1 MNESFLLQNYDHPS
15 MVLVSAPLTGTNY
28 LSWSRSMKIALR
40 AKNKL
45 GFINGKI
52 DVSNID
58 SNEYEQWLKVDSIV
72 FSWLLNSISKE
83 LVDALLYVAIA
94 QDLWFELEKRFNECN
109 GPLMYQLKRKISSFF
124 QENMHVIVYFTKLK
138 KLWDEL
144 SCLKDA

>member
-1 MNESFLLQNYDHPS
+1 
-15 MVLVSAPLTGTNY
+15 
-28 LSWSRSMKIALR
+28 MKIALR

-58 SNEYEQWLKVDSIV
+58 SNEYEQWLKVDSII